1 MTPSCS
7 SSAPIW
13 REIADWLSFSAFAGM
28 SETARIR
35 HCLEDPQLVPVH
47 DIASLASRAPAAAYS
62 AACAMRASC
71 PASHFSASSAAMQP
85 VPAAVTAW
93 RKILSCTSPAA

>member
-13 REIADWLSFSAFAGM
+13 REIADWLSFSDSPACVKLPA
-28 SETARIR
+28 SATAWNIR
-35 HCLEDPQLVPVH
+35 
-47 DIASLASRAPAAAYS
+47 SLSQSISFPPLSTPADYS
-62 AACAMRASC
+62 AASAWRASC

-85 VPAAVTAW
+85 VPAAVTAC
-93 RKILSCTSPAA
+93 RKTLSCTSPAA

>member
-13 REIADWLSFSAFAGM
+13 REIADWLSFSDSPAWVKLPA
-28 SETARIR
+28 SATAWKIR
-35 HCLEDPQLVPVH
+35 SLSQSIISCLPC
-47 DIASLASRAPAAAYS
+47 LAPAAYS
-62 AACAMRASC
+62 AACARRASC

-93 RKILSCTSPAA
+93 RKTLSCTSPAA